1 MSDSAGNC
9 ILLFDSIHH
18 VLAAERTFLQRGVWH
33 DVVPTPRDVHSD
45 CGMVIQ
51 FRESDLDDVS
61 HLIIGLDQGPRQVY
75 RITNGS
81 YEPIDMSES
90 SR

>member
-18 VLAAERTFLQRGVWH
+18 VLAAERAFQQRGVWH

-51 FRESDLDDVS
+51 FREADLGDVS
-61 HLIIGLDQGPRQVY
+61 HMMLGLDQSPRQVY
-75 RITNGS
+75 RFTGRS
-81 YEPIDMSES
+81 YDPIDIFET
-90 SR
+90 RR